1 MTSKFIGRKL
11 GYGLCFAAI
20 LPLLALGGCNRDKQ
34 STAAPAASPAGTE
47 TAAAPGTAPAAA
59 PAADTSAQTLQKID
73 NTVGTGAEATAGQ
86 TVTVHYTGWLLA
98 PNAPQKHGAQFDSSV
113 GREPF
118 TFRLGSGGV
127 IPGWDQGVAGMKVGG
142 KRTLIIPAS
151 LGYGADGAGPI
162 PPNANLIFDV
172 ELLKVE

>member
-1 MTSKFIGRKL
+1 MTSKLIGRKL
-11 GYGLCFAAI
+11 GYGLCIAAI
-20 LPLLALGGCNRDKQ
+20 VPLLALGGCNRNKPSTDTG
-34 STAAPAASPAGTE
+34 STAAPAASAAG
-47 TAAAPGTAPAAA
+47 AASAKAE
-59 PAADTSAQTLQKID
+59 ADTSAQEFQKID
-73 NTVGTGAEATAGQ
+73 TVVGTGAEATAGK
-86 TVTVHYTGWLLA
+86 TVTVNYTGWLLA
-98 PNAPQKHGAQFDSSV
+98 PNAADKHGTQFDSSV

-118 TFRLGSGGV
+118 SFRLGSGGV

-172 ELLKVE
+172 ELLDVK

>member
-1 MTSKFIGRKL
+1 MTRKLIGRKL
-11 GYGLCFAAI
+11 GHGLCIAAI
-20 LPLLALGGCNRDKQ
+20 LPLLALGGCNRDKPSTEAG
-34 STAAPAASPAGTE
+34 STAAPAASPAGT
-47 TAAAPGTAPAAA
+47 ATAPAAA
-59 PAADTSAQTLQKID
+59 PVADTSAQELQKID
-73 NTVGTGAEATAGQ
+73 STVGSGAEATAGKM
-86 TVTVHYTGWLLA
+86 VTVNYTGWLLA
-98 PNAPQKHGAQFDSSV
+98 PEAPQKHGAQFDSSI

-127 IPGWDQGVAGMKVGG
+127 IAGWDQGVAGMKVGG

-172 ELLKVE
+172 ELLDVK

>member
-1 MTSKFIGRKL
+1 MTSKLTGRKL
-11 GYGLCFAAI
+11 GYGLCLAAI
-20 LPLLALGGCNRDKQ
+20 LPLLGALGGCDRNKQ
-34 STAAPAASPAGTE
+34 STGAG
-47 TAAAPGTAPAAA
+47 AAATATAAA
-59 PAADTSAQTLQKID
+59 PAADTSAQEFQKID
-73 NTVGTGAEATAGQ
+73 SVAGTGAEATAGK
-86 TVTVHYTGWLLA
+86 TVTVNYTGWLLA
-98 PNAPQKHGAQFDSSV
+98 PNAPQKHGTQFDSSI

-172 ELLKVE
+172 ELLDVK

>member
-1 MTSKFIGRKL
+1 MTSTLIGRKL
-11 GYGLCFAAI
+11 GYGLCIAAI
-20 LPLLALGGCNRDKQ
+20 LPLLALGGCNRNKE
-34 STAAPAASPAGTE
+34 STEAGSAPAAS
-47 TAAAPGTAPAAA
+47 APAA
-59 PAADTSAQTLQKID
+59 PAADTSAQEFQKID
-73 NTVGTGAEATAGQ
+73 TVAGTGTEATAGK
-86 TVTVHYTGWLLA
+86 TVTVNYTGWLLA
-98 PNAPQKHGAQFDSSV
+98 PNAADKHGAQFDSSI

-118 TFRLGSGGV
+118 SFRLGSGGV

-172 ELLKVE
+172 ELLDVK

>member
-1 MTSKFIGRKL
+1 MTRTLIGRKL
-11 GYGLCFAAI
+11 GYGLCIAAI
-20 LPLLALGGCNRDKQ
+20 LPLLALGGCNRNKPSTETG
-34 STAAPAASPAGTE
+34 STAAPAASPAGT
-47 TAAAPGTAPAAA
+47 AAATAPV
-59 PAADTSAQTLQKID
+59 ADTSAQEFQKID
-73 NTVGTGAEATAGQ
+73 SVVGTGAEATAGK
-86 TVTVHYTGWLLA
+86 TVTVNYTGWLLA
-98 PNAPQKHGAQFDSSV
+98 PSAADKHGAKFDSSI

-118 TFRLGSGGV
+118 SFRLGSGGV

>member
-1 MTSKFIGRKL
+1 MTSTFTARKL
-11 GYGLCFAAI
+11 GYGLCLAAI
-20 LPLLALGGCNRDKQ
+20 LPLLGALGGCDRNKQ
-34 STAAPAASPAGTE
+34 STAAPAASPS
-47 TAAAPGTAPAAA
+47 APAATA
-59 PAADTSAQTLQKID
+59 PAADTSAQEFQKID
-73 NTVGTGAEATAGQ
+73 SVVGTGAEATAGQ
-86 TVTVHYTGWLLA
+86 TVTVNYTGWLLA
-98 PNAPQKHGAQFDSSV
+98 PDAPQKHGAQFDSSI

-118 TFRLGSGGV
+118 SFRLGSGGV

>member
-1 MTSKFIGRKL
+1 MTSKLIGRKL
-11 GYGLCFAAI
+11 GYGFCIATI
-20 LPLLALGGCNRDKQ
+20 VPLLVLGGCNRNKE
-34 STAAPAASPAGTE
+34 TAAPAATPAGTV
-47 TAAAPGTAPAAA
+47 AATTPAAA
-59 PAADTSAQTLQKID
+59 PAADTSAQAFQKID
-73 NTVGTGAEATAGQ
+73 SVVGTGAEATAGK
-86 TVTVHYTGWLLA
+86 TVTVNYTGWLLA
-98 PNAPQKHGAQFDSSV
+98 PNAADKHGTQFDSSV

-118 TFRLGSGGV
+118 SFRLGSGGV

-172 ELLKVE
+172 ELLDVK